1 MRPATD
7 APMTRRGLLAAGATA
22 AVSAYVPRPRARSRP
37 AAPHDLEQVRHIV
50 ILMQENISFDH
61 YFGTLAGVRGFSDPD
76 ALALPDGRSVF
87 QQPDPASADGYL
99 VPWRFDTTSANPCQV
114 LVDNGWDS
122 RHAAVDG
129 GKMDGFVTATS
140 GTPNHFT
147 MAYYTR
153 ADVPWHMALADG
165 FTVCDAYFSS
175 VLGPTFPNR
184 YVMMTGTI
192 DPEGK
197 GGGPAYDN
205 TVRRFTWTTYPERL
219 TQAGVTWRVYHEA
232 DDFDDNVLKYF
243 AQYQDAKPGSP
254 LYDNAMVNLPP
265 DQFERDVA
273 ADRLPQVSWIITN
286 AHDSEHPMNSAPA
299 YGADKCNRIM
309 RAFRDHPDVWAKTA
323 LIFTYDEDG
332 GYFDH
337 VRPPLPP
344 PGTPD
349 EFVNGLPIGLGVRV
363 PTVVCSPW
371 TRGGYVCSQVYDH
384 TSLIRFIERRF
395 GVVEPQIS
403 AWRRRT
409 CGDLW
414 ECFDF
419 AAPDFSFPALPA
431 TTAAASTTGEAC
443 NNHPPAPPPAIN
455 GVLPAQ
461 EPGAKPRRPC
471 ASASLPMAVRLPR
484 TPPGQKV
491 LGATIAVTGRRTRK
505 VTRAELRNRKVI
517 LRGLPVATTADVEI
531 RILRRKGRRRRTVV
545 VRRTLRVRCP

>member
-1 MRPATD
+1 MPG
-7 APMTRRGLLAAGATA
+7 MTRRTLLAAGAGA
-22 AVSAYVPRPRARSRP
+22 AMSPWLPEGRARPRP
-37 AAPHDLEQVRHIV
+37 AAPRDLEQIQHIV

-61 YFGTLAGVRGFSDPD
+61 YYGTLAGVRGFSDPD
-76 ALALPDGRSVF
+76 APTLAGGRSVF

-99 VPWRFDTTSANPCQV
+99 VPWHFDTSAHNPCQV

-129 GKMDGFVTATS
+129 GRMDGFVTATA
-140 GTPNHFT
+140 GTPNHFV

-175 VLGPTFPNR
+175 VLGATFPNR
-184 YVMMTGTI
+184 YMLMTGTI
-192 DPEGK
+192 DPAGRN
-197 GGGPAYDN
+197 GGPAYDN

-219 TQAGVTWRVYHEA
+219 TKAGVTWRVYHEA

-254 LYDNAMVNLPP
+254 LYDNAMVDLPP
-265 DQFERDVA
+265 DQFVSDVA

-286 AHDSEHPMNSAPA
+286 ERDSEHPGKSAPGL
-299 YGADKCNRIM
+299 GADACNRIL
-309 RAFRDHPDVWAKTA
+309 RAFRDNPKVWAKTA
-323 LIFTYDEDG
+323 LVFTYDEDG

-337 VRPPLPP
+337 VPPPLPP
-344 PGTPD
+344 PGTPG
-349 EFVNGLPIGLGVRV
+349 EFVNGLPIGLGLRV

-403 AWRRRT
+403 AWRRQT

-419 AAPDFSFPALPA
+419 ASPDYSFPALPS
-431 TTAAASTTGEAC
+431 TTATASTTAEAC
-443 NNHPPAPPPAIN
+443 QNHPPAPPPALN
-455 GVLPAQ
+455 GTLPVQ
-461 EPGAKPRRPC
+461 EPGTRPRRPC
-471 ASASLPMAVRLPR
+471 ASPSLPVAVHLPR
-484 TPPGQKV
+484 TPRGQRL
-491 LGATIAVTGRRTRK
+491 LGATISVTGRRTRRA
-505 VTRAELRNRKVI
+505 TRAGLRRRKVV
-517 LRGLPVATTADVEI
+517 LRGLPTGTTVDVVI
-531 RILRRKGRRRRTVV
+531 RLHRRRRGARRTVV
-545 VRRTLRVRCP
+545 VHRTLRVRCTSDRSA